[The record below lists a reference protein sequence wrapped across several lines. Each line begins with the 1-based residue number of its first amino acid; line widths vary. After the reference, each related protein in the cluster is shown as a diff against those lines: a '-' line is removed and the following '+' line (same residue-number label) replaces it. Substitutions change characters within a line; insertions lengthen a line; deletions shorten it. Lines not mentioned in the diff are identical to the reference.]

1 VHLRVNGAPH
11 AVASNCTLA
20 ELLDVLGIERGR
32 IAIAV
37 NRDVVPRSA
46 YANHQLAGGDQVEIL
61 EAAGGG

>member
-11 AVASNCTLA
+11 AVSSDCTLA

-37 NRDVVPRSA
+37 NHNVVPRSA

-61 EAAGGG
+61 EAVGGG